1 MKCTYGV
8 RCCFGV
14 TATGDDPFTAD
25 GWYPTGDSGSLD
37 SSGVLTVFGRMG
49 EMIITGGE
57 NVWPVAVET
66 ILEKVTSVAECAVV
80 GRPDPEWGGKR
91 YRDRGAG

>member
-1 MKCTYGV
+1 MLF
-8 RCCFGV
+8 RCYRN
-14 TATGDDPFTAD
+14 GDDPFTAD

-57 NVWPVAVET
+57 NVWPVAVER
-66 ILEKVTSVAECAVV
+66 ILESDFCLSVPLWDVRTRV
-80 GRPDPEWGGKR
+80 GKR
-91 YRDRGAG
+91 YRDRGAGEERLLGDAS